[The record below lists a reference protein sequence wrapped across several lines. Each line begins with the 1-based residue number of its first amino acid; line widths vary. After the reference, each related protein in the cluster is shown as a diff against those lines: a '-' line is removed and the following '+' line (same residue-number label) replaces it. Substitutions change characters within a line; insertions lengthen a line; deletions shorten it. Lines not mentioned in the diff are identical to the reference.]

1 MTSRKHPV
9 ARCEQCGR
17 SFRMTE
23 LSADFFQALSHPCP
37 RDLTDA
43 IRAHLISC
51 AAVAVVA
58 DAQLVIAESRALL
71 ETNAAVRKEAQ
82 QSRDLARSLR
92 AESEAERQTR
102 KARVVPAADVTA
114 EEQKWKSSP

>member
-9 ARCEQCGR
+9 ARCEQGGR
-17 SFRMTE
+17 SFRRTE
-23 LSADFFQALSHPCP
+23 LSADSFQALSHPCP

-71 ETNAAVRKEAQ
+71 ETNAVRKEAQ

-92 AESEAERQTR
+92 AESEAERQ
-102 KARVVPAADVTA
+102 
-114 EEQKWKSSP
+114 